1 MFLIQVVIQQGNL
14 RPIVFCDKNMVH
26 PLLLRRYVA
35 VFFHLSWCCGS
46 NLEINGQCWKQV
58 CVQEATIGRGEEEDV
73 EMKNHWL
80 APSASLVFPRLKTL
94 RNSAA
99 ETVAALAAS
108 KSYATIPK
116 GLHSENR

>member
-1 MFLIQVVIQQGNL
+1 M
-14 RPIVFCDKNMVH
+14 
-26 PLLLRRYVA
+26 
-35 VFFHLSWCCGS
+35 
-46 NLEINGQCWKQV
+46 

-80 APSASLVFPRLKTL
+80 VPSASLVFPRLKTL

-116 GLHSENR
+116 GLHSENRRARGDKLKLRRNVCEI